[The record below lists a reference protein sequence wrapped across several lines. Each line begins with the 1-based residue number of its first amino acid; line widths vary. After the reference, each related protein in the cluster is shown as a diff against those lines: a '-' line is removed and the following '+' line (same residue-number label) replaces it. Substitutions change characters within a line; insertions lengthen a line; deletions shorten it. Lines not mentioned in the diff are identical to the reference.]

1 MLGMTL
7 QYRHSGTWLQ
17 SPRQRRDKS
26 QASNSGWIRGQVQF
40 AELWAAARTRRLSA
54 ERTGWGSRGAGPGKG
69 QNERALTRQRRVFT
83 AITTSP
89 VKSVLLVWV
98 FNYYINDACRLRHF
112 NQDILTRKNGK
123 DTRSTRRLRGRKAL
137 GHWGGSCLV
146 CTCLERPG
154 EHRELVLYLLF
165 L

>member
-98 FNYYINDACRLRHF
+98 FNYYINDACRVRHF
-112 NQDILTRKNGK
+112 NQDRKMGK
-123 DTRSTRRLRGRKAL
+123 IQEAL
-137 GHWGGSCLV
+137 GASEGVKRLDIGVVPAWFAHAWSA
-146 CTCLERPG
+146 
-154 EHRELVLYLLF
+154 RENIGN
-165 L
+165 